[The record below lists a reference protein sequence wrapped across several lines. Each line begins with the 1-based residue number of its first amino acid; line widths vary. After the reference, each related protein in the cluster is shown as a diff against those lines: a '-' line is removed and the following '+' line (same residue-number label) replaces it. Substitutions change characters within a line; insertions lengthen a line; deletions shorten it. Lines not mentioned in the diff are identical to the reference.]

1 MSLPALYELAAEYR
15 QAMQTLAEMDLPE
28 EVVRDTLEGLHGD
41 LHAKATNVAACV
53 RNLEATAQVIRQA
66 EEQMA
71 ARRKAIE
78 ARAERIRQY
87 LLDNLRACGIQRIES
102 PWFVIALRDNPPSV
116 DVFDEAQLP
125 PEFIVCPPPPDPK
138 PDKRAIL
145 AALKAGQ
152 AVPGARMV
160 RGQRVEIK

>member
-15 QAMQTLAEMDLPE
+15 QALQTLSELDLPE
-28 EVVRDTLEGLHGD
+28 EVVRDTLEGLQGD
-41 LHAKATNVAACV
+41 LQVKATNVAAFV
-53 RNLEATAQVIRQA
+53 RNLEATAQAIKQA

-87 LLDNLRACGIQRIES
+87 LLENLKACGIQRIES

-116 DVFDEAQLP
+116 EVFDEAQLP
-125 PEFIVCPPPPDPK
+125 PEFLVAPPPPDPR

-145 AALKAGQ
+145 AALKAGRE
-152 AVPGARMV
+152 VPGARIV